1 MDASLPQ
8 LILPIKVERS
18 SERLTSLGGL
28 VVVEE
33 LAGALK
39 VWKKVDGVLEGPKA
53 GRGYQPHE
61 FVQPLVW
68 MLPAGGRR
76 LEDLRELRAEREV
89 LERLGLEAVPDGGR
103 VGDWLRRQGVGG
115 AEGIQPVSRELV
127 AGCLA
132 EEPEELI
139 LDVDATEIEAEK
151 QEAAW
156 TYHQVKGSMPRL
168 GSVNGV
174 CVGQEFREG
183 NESPG
188 ARILEFAQGCEA
200 ALPGG
205 KRIYFRSDSAAYQA
219 AVINH
224 YSQPGRSFTI
234 TADLD
239 AAVKREIRY
248 LPETAWQP
256 YCTAEGVAT
265 DREIAETVHTMNGT
279 EQAFRLIVLRWPNP
293 QPSLFEAER
302 YGYHAVA
309 TSRDEA
315 ACEVIWKH
323 NGRGQSEN
331 WHKELKVG
339 LGMEQM
345 PCGEFEANA
354 MYFGIGVLAYNLAQ
368 RLKRR
373 VLPESY
379 RTATV
384 ATLRWKLYR
393 LAGKLVRH
401 ARGWMLQ
408 IKADLEKW
416 RLLESARLGCVRARF
431 VAHATERW
439 CCA

>member
-1 MDASLPQ
+1 MEVSLPQ
-8 LILPIKVERS
+8 LILPIKLERS

-28 VVVEE
+28 VVLEE
-33 LAGALK
+33 LARALK
-39 VWKKVDGVLEGPKA
+39 VWKKVDGVLEGPKS

-61 FVQPLVW
+61 FVQSLVW
-68 MLPAGGRR
+68 MLHAGGRR
-76 LEDLRELRAEREV
+76 LEDLRELRAEHEV
-89 LERLGLEAVPDGGR
+89 LERLGLEAVPDAGT
-103 VGDWLRRQGVGG
+103 VGDWLRRQGVTG
-115 AEGIQPVSRELV
+115 AEGIQQVSRELV
-127 AGCLA
+127 AGGLA

-156 TYHQVKGSMPRL
+156 TYHKVKGYMPVL
-168 GSVNGV
+168 GYVNGV

-183 NESPG
+183 HESPG

-200 ALPGG
+200 ALPEG

-239 AAVKREIRY
+239 AAVKREIRN

-256 YCTAEGVAT
+256 YRTTEGVAT
-265 DREIAETVHTMNGT
+265 EREIAETVHTMNGT
-279 EQAFRLIVLRWPNP
+279 EQAFRLIVLRWPNA

-302 YGYHAVA
+302 YRYHAVA
-309 TSRDEA
+309 TNRDGVA
-315 ACEVIWKH
+315 SAVIWQH
-323 NGRGQSEN
+323 NARGNCEN
-331 WHKELKVG
+331 WHKELKSG

-368 RLKRR
+368 LLKRR
-373 VLPESY
+373 ALPESY

-384 ATLRWKLYR
+384 ATLRWTLYR

-401 ARGWMLQ
+401 ARGLILR
-408 IKADLEKW
+408 IKADREKW
-416 RLLESARLGCVRARF
+416 RLLESARLGCVALR
-431 VAHATERW
+431 T
-439 CCA
+439 